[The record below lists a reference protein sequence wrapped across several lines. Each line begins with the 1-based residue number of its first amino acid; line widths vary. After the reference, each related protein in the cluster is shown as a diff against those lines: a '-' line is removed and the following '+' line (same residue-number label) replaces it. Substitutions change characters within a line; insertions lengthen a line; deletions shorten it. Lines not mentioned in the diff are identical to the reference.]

1 MLTLL
6 VAPALSVALTALS
19 VPNAL
24 LFEVVRDQA
33 GRSVLFIRDCGRG
46 NIPRDVGR
54 FGVSNCE
61 AYQRGFSGPGWYPA
75 REGDDSVHYAG
86 DSLHLANALRAAR
99 FEEVWLFSGGGNL
112 HQGIEVGRLLRR
124 ARMTVRVPNVTRVR
138 TTMSWPQPSGE
149 VACVSACTV
158 AFMGGLFRYLDP
170 DATYEVHSA
179 SVAAKKLGDDAIA
192 QMAGGKLRDIVEGE
206 CLSARFMA
214 ARLFTHFQN
223 TLLLTTANPQR
234 SEDLQEFMRFARA
247 GGREVPYTQSDELR
261 DLTRIRDEGVAAMQ
275 DIYMRIERQCMQAA
289 IASLRA
295 GIGDTEPRA
304 RPALRMLEVM
314 YEVSIKETASL
325 TRETMLRMGYLTQ
338 EIDPGVR
345 P

>member
-1 MLTLL
+1 MLTLI
-6 VAPALSVALTALS
+6 VAPVLSVALGALS
-19 VPNAL
+19 LPNAL
-24 LFEVVRDQA
+24 LFEAVRDQA
-33 GRSVLFIRDCGRG
+33 GHSVLFIRDCGRG

-61 AYQRGFSGPGWYPA
+61 SYQKRFASPGWYPA
-75 REGDDSVHYAG
+75 REGKDSVWYDG
-86 DSLHLANALRAAR
+86 DSLHFAGALRGAR

-112 HQGIEVGRLLRR
+112 NQGIEIGRLLRR
-124 ARMTVRVPNVTRVR
+124 ARMTVRVPNVARVR
-138 TTMSWPQPSGE
+138 TAMQWPSPSGE

-179 SVAAKKLGDDAIA
+179 SIAATALDPRLIA
-192 QMAGGKLRDIVEGE
+192 QMASGKLRDLVEQE

-234 SEDLQEFMRFARA
+234 SENLQDFMRFARA
-247 GGREVPYTQSDELR
+247 GGREVPYAESDELR
-261 DLTRIRDEGVAAMQ
+261 DLTRIRDEGLAAMQ
-275 DIYMRIERQCMQAA
+275 DIYMRIERQCMNAA
-289 IASLRA
+289 IASLRER
-295 GIGDTEPRA
+295 IGDTEPRA

-314 YEVSIKETASL
+314 YEVSIKDTASL